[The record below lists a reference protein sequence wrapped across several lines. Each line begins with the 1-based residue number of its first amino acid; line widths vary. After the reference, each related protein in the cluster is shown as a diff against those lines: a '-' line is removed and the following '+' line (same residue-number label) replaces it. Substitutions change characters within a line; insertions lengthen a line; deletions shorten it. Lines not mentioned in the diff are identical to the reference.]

1 MDRILTYCSI
11 GDKYKFKWQ
20 QKQAGK
26 FWENRS
32 LVSVELPDPD
42 LEKAY
47 ERFAFAVQA
56 IFGFRGTA
64 SEVVPNINI
73 TDISMERTDKF
84 GVDMR
89 LVKINAS
96 IYLISLG
103 NIAKI
108 STPKV
113 YENFC
118 DALIEGMTFS
128 QVLNE
133 LEKECF
139 KYIDGCRAQL
149 VLEFEKATQMAEEAK
164 ERTE

>member
-11 GDKYKFKWQ
+11 GDGYKFKWQ
-20 QKQAGK
+20 QKQGGK
-26 FWENRS
+26 LWENRA

-42 LEKAY
+42 LKEAY

-56 IFGFRGTA
+56 IFGFRGTV

-73 TDISMERTDKF
+73 TAISMERKDKF

-89 LVKINAS
+89 MVKINAS
-96 IYLISLG
+96 VYLSDIYAE
-103 NIAKI
+103 AKI

-113 YENFC
+113 YEDFSNVM
-118 DALIEGMTFS
+118 INGTTFS
-128 QVLNE
+128 RMLDD
-133 LEKECF
+133 LERECF
-139 KYIDGCRAQL
+139 KYIDGCRAQQ
-149 VLEFEKATQMAEEAK
+149 VLNFEEATKMAEEAK